1 MGKADATRRASC
13 AIALLAAIAP
23 WAAMAEDDVCRA
35 PVVIVGARPR
45 DYQPIFQTCR
55 DEAGETR
62 LAIRR
67 MSVEDDA
74 LLLTVDPKMLTTS
87 LERAN
92 CWRCADTDDDA
103 QQDTRYLKALRPPA
117 GAGAQSGPLVN
128 AGLVHGAGAG
138 SFVTG
143 DLCPSQRPL
152 DRGFFDLLAKNSPG
166 KNGPGTPV
174 ALAVSGLW
182 LARHR
187 ADFEWLKEKA
197 RAGAL
202 DITWVNHSY
211 RHPYVPGRPDAG
223 NYLLRPGTDMAAE
236 ILETEQLMIAQGVTP
251 SVFFRFPGLVAD
263 ASVLETARRHHLITL
278 GADSWLVLGP
288 PPRDGSIVLV
298 HPNGNEPAGLR
309 LFSRLLERG
318 GLPLPLRPINEAP

>member
-1 MGKADATRRASC
+1 MIAPMGKADATRRASC

-23 WAAMAEDDVCRA
+23 GGAMAEDDVCRA
-35 PVVIVGARPR
+35 PVEIEGARPR

-74 LLLTVDPKMLTTS
+74 LLLTVDPEKLTTS
-87 LERAN
+87 LERAL
-92 CWRCADTDDDA
+92 CWRCVDTDDDA
-103 QQDTRYLKALRPPA
+103 QQDTRYLEALRPPA
-117 GAGAQSGPLVN
+117 GEGAQSGPLVN

-152 DRGFFDLLAKNSPG
+152 DRGFFDLLAKN
-166 KNGPGTPV
+166 GPGTPV

-182 LARHR
+182 LTRHR
-187 ADFEWLKEKA
+187 ADFEWLKEKV

-211 RHPYVPGRPDAG
+211 RHPYVLGRPETR
-223 NYLLRPGTDMAAE
+223 NYLLQPGTDMARE
-236 ILETEQLMIAQGVTP
+236 ILETERLMIAQGVTP

-263 ASVLETARRHHLITL
+263 ASALEAARRHHLITL
-278 GADSWLVLGP
+278 GADSWLALGP

-318 GLPLPLRPINEAP
+318 RLPLPLRPIVEAP